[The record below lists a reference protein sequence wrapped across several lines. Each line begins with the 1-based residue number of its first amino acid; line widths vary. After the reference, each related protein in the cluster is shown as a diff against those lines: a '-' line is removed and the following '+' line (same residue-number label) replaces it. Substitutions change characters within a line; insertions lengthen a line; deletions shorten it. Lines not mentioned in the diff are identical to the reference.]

1 MGNKDIFDEEDR
13 NLITAEYDSLVNN
26 LVRCNKPGDRELIDK
41 AFRVANEAHWNMRRK
56 SGEPY
61 IIHPIAVAKI
71 VNQEIGLGAKSI
83 ATALLH
89 DVVEDTDYTLEDVE
103 RNFGPKIASLIDGLT
118 KISGTY
124 NKDQSTSLQAEN
136 FRKMLLTISDDLR
149 VILIKIADRLHNMRT
164 LDSMPEHKKMKVAGE
179 TIYMYAPL
187 ANRLGLYAIKTELED
202 LSFKYR
208 HPKIYEEISMK
219 LKHGEKKYVALINKF
234 ALPIIEKLNEAGFKF
249 DISGRPKSIY
259 SIWKKMQSK
268 NVPFEE
274 IYDVLAV
281 RIVFEPV
288 PGIPEKTQCWN
299 IYSIITDTYTPK
311 PDRLRDWV
319 SRPKPNGYEALHLTV
334 MGPEGKW
341 VEIQIRSTRMDEV
354 AEKGYAAHWKY
365 KGDDVHES
373 ELDKWIKKIRAMLE
387 NPLEDPVEFLD
398 DFKMNLFSSE
408 IMVFTPKGFLVNL
421 PKGASALD
429 FAYEIHTEIG
439 NKAIGAKINY
449 KLMPLNTVLNSGDQ
463 VEIITSD
470 KARPEKEWLTFVLTP
485 RARVA
490 VKNALKAESKDRI
503 QKGMSLLEAKLNE
516 LGAAPNS
523 EIIKK
528 IMMANDVLNKDELYS
543 KIELGIINLDD
554 LKKIIRKNPARNII
568 KFWDLSFIGSRKDK
582 GETQTGS
589 PEEKSSDAGDESLN
603 GEKDDSETD
612 NQGIDRSVPFLLR
625 ENVNDARQSYE
636 IAKCC
641 NPIPGDEVTGY
652 LSHEGSIVI
661 HKPKCPVAIRL
672 MSNEGDRIIS
682 VKWTIHKLVA
692 FLARI
697 SMSGIDRVGLVN
709 DISKIISAELNVNMR
724 NINISVHNGIFEGTI
739 DLYVH
744 HTKDLNNLIMR
755 ISDVRGIE
763 NVKRVE
769 EFSDEDI

>member
-1 MGNKDIFDEEDR
+1 MGNKNIFDEEDIKR
-13 NLITAEYDSLVNN
+13 IQTEYESLINN
-26 LVRCNKPGDRELIDK
+26 LHRCDKPGDKELIEK
-41 AFRVANEAHWNMRRK
+41 AFKVANEAHWDMRRK

-61 IIHPIAVAKI
+61 IIHPISVAKI

-83 ATALLH
+83 AASLLH
-89 DVVEDTDYTLEDVE
+89 DVVEDTEYTLEDVE
-103 RNFGPKIASLIDGLT
+103 RDFGEKIASLIDGLT

-124 NKDQSTSLQAEN
+124 NKENSSSLQAEN

-179 TIYMYAPL
+179 TIYLYAPL
-187 ANRLGLYAIKTELED
+187 ANRLGLYAIKSELED
-202 LSFKYR
+202 LSFKFR
-208 HPKIYEEISMK
+208 HPKIYEEIATK
-219 LKHGEKKYVALINKF
+219 LKHGERKYIALINKF
-234 ALPIIEKLNEAGFKF
+234 ALPIIEKLSESGIKF
-249 DISGRPKSIY
+249 DINGRPKSIY

-274 IYDVLAV
+274 VYDVLAV
-281 RIVFEPV
+281 RIVFEPI

-299 IYSIITDTYTPK
+299 IYSIITDTYMPK

-341 VEIQIRSTRMDEV
+341 VEVQIRSNRMDEI

-365 KGDDVHES
+365 KGDEAQES
-373 ELDKWIKKIRAMLE
+373 ELDKWIKKIRLMLE

-398 DFKMNLFSSE
+398 EFKMNLFSSE
-408 IMVFTPKGFLVNL
+408 IMVFTPKGFIVSL

-429 FAYEIHTEIG
+429 FAYEIHTQIG

-449 KLMPLNTVLNSGDQ
+449 KLMSLNTTLMSGDQ

-470 KARPEKEWLTFVLTP
+470 KAKPEKEWLAFVHTP
-485 RARVA
+485 KAREA
-490 VKNALKAESKDRI
+490 IKNSLKDESKDRI
-503 QKGMSLLEAKLNE
+503 QKGMSILEKSLND
-516 LGAAPNS
+516 LGVIPNS
-523 EIIKK
+523 EILKK
-528 IMMANDVLNKDELYS
+528 LMLSYDVLNKDELYS
-543 KIELGIINLDD
+543 KIELGIIDLNN
-554 LKKIIRKNPARNII
+554 LKKIIQKNPSMNVI
-568 KFWDLSFIGSRKDK
+568 KYWQLKLIGSRK
-582 GETQTGS
+582 
-589 PEEKSSDAGDESLN
+589 EKSEP
-603 GEKDDSETD
+603 ETPVSK
-612 NQGIDRSVPFLLR
+612 IDKSVPFLLR
-625 ENVNDARQSYE
+625 ENVDNAEQSYE

-652 LSHEGSIVI
+652 HSPEGSIII

-672 MSNEGDRIIS
+672 MSNEGNRIIA
-682 VKWTIHKLVA
+682 VKWTIHKLVS

-697 SMSGIDRVGLVN
+697 SMSGIDRIGLVN
-709 DISKIISAELNVNMR
+709 DVTKIISSELNVNMR
-724 NINISVHNGIFEGTI
+724 NINVSVHNSIFEGTI

-744 HTKDLNNLIMR
+744 HTKDLNNLIMK
-755 ISDVRGIE
+755 ISNIKGIDNVR
-763 NVKRVE
+763 RVE
-769 EFSDEDI
+769 DFSENEN

>member
-1 MGNKDIFDEEDR
+1 MGNKDIFDDEDKSFIR
-13 NLITAEYDSLVNN
+13 AEYESLTSN
-26 LVRCNKPGDRELIDK
+26 LLRCNKPGDRELIEK
-41 AFRVANEAHWNMRRK
+41 AFNVANESHWNMRRK

-83 ATALLH
+83 AVSLLH
-89 DVVEDTDYTLEDVE
+89 DVVEDTEYTLEDIE
-103 RNFGPKIASLIDGLT
+103 REFGHKIASLIDGLT

-124 NKDQSTSLQAEN
+124 NKENSSSLQAEN

-164 LDSMPEHKKMKVAGE
+164 LDSMPEHKKMKIAGE
-179 TIYMYAPL
+179 TIYLYAPL

-208 HPKIYEEISMK
+208 HPKIYDEIATK

-234 ALPIIEKLNEAGFKF
+234 SLPIIEKLSQAGFQF

-259 SIWKKMQSK
+259 SIWKKMQTK

-281 RIVFEPV
+281 RIVFVPV

-299 IYSIITDTYTPK
+299 IYSIITDSYMPK

-334 MGPEGKW
+334 MGPEGRW

-354 AEKGYAAHWKY
+354 AERGFAAHWKY
-365 KGDDVHES
+365 KGDEVQES

-387 NPLEDPVEFLD
+387 DPLEDPVEFLD

-408 IMVFTPKGFLVNL
+408 IMVFTPKGTLINL

-429 FAYEIHTEIG
+429 FAYEIHTGIG
-439 NKAIGAKINY
+439 NKAIGAKVNY
-449 KLMPLNTVLNSGDQ
+449 KLMPLNTLLNSGDQ

-470 KARPEKEWLTFVLTP
+470 VGVPEKEWLTYVHTP
-485 RARVA
+485 RAKA
-490 VKNALKAESKDRI
+490 AIKNALKTESKDRI
-503 QKGMSLLEAKLNE
+503 QKGMALLESKLAE
-516 LGAAPNS
+516 DGFTPNS

-528 IMMANDVLNKDELYS
+528 IMVHFEILNKDELYS
-543 KIELGIINLDD
+543 KIALGIISLDN
-554 LKKIIRKNPARNII
+554 LKKIVRKNPSLNII
-568 KFWDLSFIGSRKDK
+568 KYWDLRLIGLKRDK
-582 GETQTGS
+582 TVK
-589 PEEKSSDAGDESLN
+589 EEVVK
-603 GEKDDSETD
+603 K
-612 NQGIDRSVPFLLR
+612 IDKNVPFLLR
-625 ENVNDARQSYE
+625 ENVDDSGQSYE

-652 LSHEGSIVI
+652 MSPEGSIII
-661 HKPKCPVAIRL
+661 HKPKCPVAIRI
-672 MSNEGDRIIS
+672 MSNEGNRIIA
-682 VKWTIHKLVA
+682 VKWTIHKLVS

-709 DISKIISAELNVNMR
+709 DISRIISTELNVNMR
-724 NINISVHNGIFEGTI
+724 NFNLSVHNGIFEGTI

-744 HTKDLNNLIMR
+744 HTQDLNNLIMKL
-755 ISDVRGIE
+755 SDIKGIE

-769 EFSDEDI
+769 DFAETDSQNNQSS